1 MSAASTVKQDSRR
14 LEVPSTWQ
22 LGDIWFS
29 SLVVRLFSSHRP
41 GKCTSKINPINEE
54 LAHKKAVMSRSIYEK
69 TSPESGQRGNLPQQN
84 KAHKWQ
90 SERKV
95 KVNSVVS
102 DSLQPHGLYSPWNSP
117 GQNTGVGS
125 LSLLQGIFPTQES
138 NPGLPHCKR
147 ILYQLSYRVM

>member
-22 LGDIWFS
+22 LGDVWFS